1 MPQTYNVGSRSRFV
15 NFVAWMFILL
25 AAFACEWAVIQ
36 NATQS
41 SWSALAGD
49 QAHLPWL
56 TGLLLRHVAWVYS
69 AAIALSLAMI
79 VCAAGLLRRIE
90 WARQVFIGLLV
101 IAIGVDLA
109 GLWLQ
114 QEFMH
119 LLVDSAL
126 RQATLTQPAADLDVS
141 AAWTEDRKAITVSVV
156 NATATARSVVLDL
169 GKTAVKNSGTLWEIT
184 GANPEVHNEPGAA
197 PQLIRSEQKPL
208 NFIGKLDS
216 PAYSARLYR
225 LEVQ

>member
-15 NFVAWMFILL
+15 NFIAWMFILL

-49 QAHLPWL
+49 QSSLPWL
-56 TGLLLRHVAWVYS
+56 TGLLMRHVTWVYLS
-69 AAIALSLAMI
+69 AIALSLAMI
-79 VCAAGLLRRIE
+79 VCAVGLLRRIE
-90 WARQVFIGLLV
+90 WARRVFIGLLMV
-101 IAIGVDLA
+101 AIAVDLA

-126 RQATLTQPAADLDVS
+126 RQTTLTQPAADLFGGVVTM
-141 AAWTEDRKAITVSVV
+141 ARVLAGFITLVASVALV
-156 NATATARSVVLDL
+156 GIIRRLMSPSVRQEF
-169 GKTAVKNSGTLWEIT
+169 A
-184 GANPEVHNEPGAA
+184 
-197 PQLIRSEQKPL
+197 
-208 NFIGKLDS
+208 
-216 PAYSARLYR
+216 
-225 LEVQ
+225 

>member
-15 NFVAWMFILL
+15 NFIAWMFILL

-49 QAHLPWL
+49 QSSLPWL
-56 TGLLLRHVAWVYS
+56 TGLLMRHVTWVYS

-79 VCAAGLLRRIE
+79 VCAFGLLRRIE
-90 WARQVFIGLLV
+90 WARRVFIALLMV
-101 IAIGVDLA
+101 AIGVDLA

-126 RQATLTQPAADLDVS
+126 RQATLTPSAADVFGG
-141 AAWTEDRKAITVSVV
+141 VV
-156 NATATARSVVLDL
+156 TTARVLAGFITLVASLALVGIIRRLMSPSVRQEF
-169 GKTAVKNSGTLWEIT
+169 A
-184 GANPEVHNEPGAA
+184 
-197 PQLIRSEQKPL
+197 
-208 NFIGKLDS
+208 
-216 PAYSARLYR
+216 
-225 LEVQ
+225 

>member
-15 NFVAWMFILL
+15 NFIAWMFILL

-49 QAHLPWL
+49 QSSLPWL
-56 TGLLLRHVAWVYS
+56 TGLLMRHVAWVYS

-79 VCAAGLLRRIE
+79 VCAFGLLRRIE
-90 WARQVFIGLLV
+90 WARRVFIGLLMV
-101 IAIGVDLA
+101 AIGVDLA

-126 RQATLTQPAADLDVS
+126 RQASQPAADLFGGVV
-141 AAWTEDRKAITVSVV
+141 TVARVLAGFVTLVASVALV
-156 NATATARSVVLDL
+156 GIIRRLMSPSVRQEF
-169 GKTAVKNSGTLWEIT
+169 A
-184 GANPEVHNEPGAA
+184 
-197 PQLIRSEQKPL
+197 
-208 NFIGKLDS
+208 
-216 PAYSARLYR
+216 
-225 LEVQ
+225 

>member
-126 RQATLTQPAADLDVS
+126 RQATLTQPAADLFGGVVTM
-141 AAWTEDRKAITVSVV
+141 ARVLAGFLTLVASV
-156 NATATARSVVLDL
+156 ALA
-169 GKTAVKNSGTLWEIT
+169 GI
-184 GANPEVHNEPGAA
+184 
-197 PQLIRSEQKPL
+197 IRRL
-208 NFIGKLDS
+208 MS
-216 PAYSARLYR
+216 PAVRQEFA
-225 LEVQ
+225 

>member
-15 NFVAWMFILL
+15 NFVAWLFILL

-41 SWSALAGD
+41 SWSTLAGD
-49 QAHLPWL
+49 QAPLPWL
-56 TGLLLRHVAWVYS
+56 TGLLLRHVTWVYS

-79 VCAAGLLRRIE
+79 VCAVGLLRRIE
-90 WARQVFIGLLV
+90 WARRVFIGLLMV
-101 IAIGVDLA
+101 AIGVDLA

-126 RQATLTQPAADLDVS
+126 RQATLTPPAADLFGG
-141 AAWTEDRKAITVSVV
+141 VV
-156 NATATARSVVLDL
+156 TMARVLAGFL
-169 GKTAVKNSGTLWEIT
+169 TLVASLALVGI
-184 GANPEVHNEPGAA
+184 
-197 PQLIRSEQKPL
+197 IRRL
-208 NFIGKLDS
+208 MS
-216 PAYSARLYR
+216 PAVRQEFA
-225 LEVQ
+225 

>member
-15 NFVAWMFILL
+15 NFIAWMFILL

-49 QAHLPWL
+49 QSSLPWL
-56 TGLLLRHVAWVYS
+56 TGLLMRHVTWVYS

-79 VCAAGLLRRIE
+79 VCAFGLLRRIE
-90 WARQVFIGLLV
+90 WARRVFIGLLMV
-101 IAIGVDLA
+101 AIGVDLA

-126 RQATLTQPAADLDVS
+126 RQATLTQPAAELFGG
-141 AAWTEDRKAITVSVV
+141 VV
-156 NATATARSVVLDL
+156 TTARVLAGLVTLVFSLALAGIIRRLMSPSVRQ
-169 GKTAVKNSGTLWEIT
+169 GFA
-184 GANPEVHNEPGAA
+184 
-197 PQLIRSEQKPL
+197 
-208 NFIGKLDS
+208 
-216 PAYSARLYR
+216 
-225 LEVQ
+225 

>member
-15 NFVAWMFILL
+15 NFIAWMFILL

-41 SWSALAGD
+41 WAALAVD
-49 QAHLPWL
+49 PASLPWL
-56 TGLLLRHVAWVYS
+56 TGLLMRHATWVFS

-90 WARQVFIGLLV
+90 WARRVFIGLLMV
-101 IAIGVDLA
+101 AIVVDLS

-126 RQATLTQPAADLDVS
+126 RQSTLTQSAADVFGGVVT
-141 AAWTEDRKAITVSVV
+141 AARVLAGVITLVASVALV
-156 NATATARSVVLDL
+156 GIIRRLMSPSVRQEF
-169 GKTAVKNSGTLWEIT
+169 A
-184 GANPEVHNEPGAA
+184 
-197 PQLIRSEQKPL
+197 
-208 NFIGKLDS
+208 
-216 PAYSARLYR
+216 
-225 LEVQ
+225 

>member
-15 NFVAWMFILL
+15 TFIAWAFMLL

-49 QAHLPWL
+49 QASLPWL
-56 TGLLLRHVAWVYS
+56 TSLLLRHATWVFL
-69 AAIALSLAMI
+69 AAIALSRATM
-79 VCAAGLLRRIE
+79 VCAFGLLRRIE
-90 WARQVFIGLLV
+90 WARRVFIGLLMV
-101 IAIGVDLA
+101 AIVVDLS

-126 RQATLTQPAADLDVS
+126 RQATLTQSAADVFDGVVT
-141 AAWTEDRKAITVSVV
+141 AARVLAGFITLVASVALV
-156 NATATARSVVLDL
+156 GIIRRLMSPSVRQEF
-169 GKTAVKNSGTLWEIT
+169 A
-184 GANPEVHNEPGAA
+184 
-197 PQLIRSEQKPL
+197 
-208 NFIGKLDS
+208 
-216 PAYSARLYR
+216 
-225 LEVQ
+225 